1 MINFNTN
8 KCPKCGKLAEII
20 PSNNPLVPGI
30 CGKCISKELDPSSIK
45 QADFFCRTYNIPFD
59 PNKWLNLF
67 EKCGE
72 KTFVE
77 YVKQFFE
84 TDKNNLY
91 YQKVTAD
98 LWGQLDEEWQRCT
111 TFEELLTKVEK
122 VKDSFIARNQIKW
135 GPNYTFE
142 EYVQLENLLIST
154 LRANDISNPLQIDA
168 IKKACKIS
176 VELDKAIKD
185 GDSKGIKD
193 LSSAYSG
200 FTKTAQIDAV
210 IATANN
216 DVITTVADLA
226 DYIEKCGGQYHYYDG
241 VERDIVDKTIND
253 LKEYLRVLVQDSTGL
268 GATLEQISQAY
279 RNSLEQNA
287 AEEATSK
294 TSIEDIIKDQTAAAN
309 REFDEELA
317 NETLEDIVIGDEED
331 EYFG

>member
-1 MINFNTN
+1 MIKFETN
-8 KCPKCGKLAEII
+8 RCPKCGKLAEII

-30 CGKCISKELDPSSIK
+30 CGKCISNELDPSNIK

-59 PNKWLNLF
+59 PNKWINLF

-72 KTFVE
+72 KTFKE
-77 YVKQFFE
+77 YVIQFFE

-91 YQKVTAD
+91 HQEVTAD
-98 LWGQLDEEWQRCT
+98 LWGQLDEEWKRCT
-111 TFEELLTKVEK
+111 TFEEILTKVEK
-122 VKDSFIARNQIKW
+122 VKNSFIARNQIKW

-176 VELDKAIKD
+176 VELDKAIMA

-193 LSSAYSG
+193 LSSSYSS

-216 DVITTVADLA
+216 DVITSVADLA
-226 DYIEKCGGQYHYYDG
+226 DYIEKCGGQYHYYDN

-253 LKEYLRVLVQDSTGL
+253 LKEYVRVLVSDSTGL
-268 GATLEQISQAY
+268 GPILEQITQSY
-279 RNSLEQNA
+279 KNSVEQK
-287 AEEATSK
+287 AENDAVS
-294 TSIEDIIKDQTAAAN
+294 SISLQDIIQDHARAEN
-309 REFDEELA
+309 HELDSELA
-317 NETLEDIVIGDEED
+317 QETLDDIVIGEDED